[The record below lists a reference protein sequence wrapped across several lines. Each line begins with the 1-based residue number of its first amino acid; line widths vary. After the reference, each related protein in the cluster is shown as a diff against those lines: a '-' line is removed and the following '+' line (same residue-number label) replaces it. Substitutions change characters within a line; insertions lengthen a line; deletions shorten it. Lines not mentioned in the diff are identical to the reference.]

1 MLKKIILAPQ
11 SYKGSIHAFEAAE
24 AMRRGVLKADSQ
36 LETVLVPVAD
46 GGDGTLEALV
56 STTGGEIYK
65 SVVTG
70 PLGQAVEANWGVM
83 GAVSYTHLTLPTI
96 YSV

>member
-46 GGDGTLEALV
+46 GGDGTLKRWFPPQE
-56 STTGGEIYK
+56 GRYIKEWR
-65 SVVTG
+65 
-70 PLGQAVEANWGVM
+70 LG
-83 GAVSYTHLTLPTI
+83 L
-96 YSV
+96 